1 MRKRLKRILNQLLN
15 EKLIAIN
22 LLLSLLLQIIQLL
35 RSERIHIV
43 LLHLLYNGIKTM
55 HIPIQKLLIA
65 VDLLNETC
73 FGADRPASYEV
84 VLLFNAFDDGAG
96 LVVQTVELLL
106 VHGRVRRVWCFKGSN
121 FYYMRGYG
129 NGSEEGQSEISS
141 NI

>member
-1 MRKRLKRILNQLLN
+1 MRQRLKRILNQLLN

-35 RSERIHIV
+35 GRERIHIV
-43 LLHLLYNGIKTM
+43 LLHLLYNGIETV

-84 VLLFNAFDDGAG
+84 VLLFYAFDDGAG

-106 VHGRVRRVWCFKGSN
+106 VHGRG
-121 FYYMRGYG
+121 
-129 NGSEEGQSEISS
+129 EGDLGI
-141 NI
+141 